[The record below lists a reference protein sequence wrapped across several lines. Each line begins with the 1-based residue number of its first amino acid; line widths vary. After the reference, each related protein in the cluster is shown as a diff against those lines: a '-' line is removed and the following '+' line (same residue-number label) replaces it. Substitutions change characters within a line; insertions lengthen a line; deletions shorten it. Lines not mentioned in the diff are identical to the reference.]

1 MEVFFIK
8 ALDENGQIKG
18 MEKSYDGF
26 PTEELQRFV
35 AEKYCAYLVE
45 ISKGIEFLPFE

>member
-8 ALDENGQIKG
+8 ALDENGQVKG

-35 AEKYCAYLVE
+35 ADKYCSYLVE
-45 ISKGIEFLPFE
+45 ISKGVEFLPFE